1 MIGSIFQVLFRCPH
15 KRLTRPITR
24 VTKPGVSGG
33 ETTVV
38 CLDCGQQFAYDWNHM
53 RVGKPIE
60 PSQDSAV
67 IRPDMPGP
75 AKAKVKYALIG
86 SAIPFAVLAGRA
98 LFGKRRRAE
107 QTEAAPDGAPPD
119 RRISLHH
126 HEPGASFPV
135 RDLVD
140 YIERSGR
147 DYIIE
152 GEVDCALADHPRPHS
167 LDYWL
172 RENFARNKET
182 RQATRDVIT
191 QLLATG
197 LFAESEDLRC
207 PDTGERSPGLR
218 LYHGSKSWPRQ

>member
-1 MIGSIFQVLFRCPH
+1 MIGSIFQFLFRCPH

-53 RVGKPIE
+53 RVGKPIV
-60 PSQDSAV
+60 PSQDSGV
-67 IRPDMPGP
+67 LRPDMPGP
-75 AKAKVKYALIG
+75 AKTKVKYALIG
-86 SAIPFAVLAGRA
+86 SAVSFAVFAGRA
-98 LFGKRRRAE
+98 LFTNHRVKPDV
-107 QTEAAPDGAPPD
+107 AAVATNASSD
-119 RRISLHH
+119 RRITLH
-126 HEPGASFPV
+126 HEPGAGFPV
-135 RDLVD
+135 HDLIEH
-140 YIERSGR
+140 IERSGR

-152 GEVDCALADHPRPHS
+152 GDVVCALADHPQPRS

-182 RQATRDVIT
+182 RQATRDVIA

-197 LFAESEDLRC
+197 VFEEAEDLRC
-207 PDTGERSPGLR
+207 PDTGEKSVGLR
-218 LYHGSKSWPRQ
+218 LKTRGA